1 MKHPDHVPGW
11 NGTLEELAVAV
22 GSMRYHLVA
31 DFVGYLAGEMIRQST
46 ADGKRGRVKLA
57 AALFK
62 TSYNLSAARKSL
74 DTVWKICEPYMTNE

>member
-11 NGTLEELAVAV
+11 NGSLDELAVAV

-31 DFVGYLAGEMIRQST
+31 EFVGCLAGEMIRQST
-46 ADGKRGRVKLA
+46 ADGKRGRIKLA

-62 TSYNLSAARKSL
+62 ASHHLSAARKSL
-74 DTVWKICEPYMTNE
+74 DVVWKICEPYMANE